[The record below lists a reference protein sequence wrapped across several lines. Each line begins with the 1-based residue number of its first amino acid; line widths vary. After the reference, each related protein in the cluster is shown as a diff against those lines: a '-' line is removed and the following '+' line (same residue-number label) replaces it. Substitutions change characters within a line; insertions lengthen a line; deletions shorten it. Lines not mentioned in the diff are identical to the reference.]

1 MEPHT
6 SESAAAP
13 SPVTA
18 EPSLSVWQRM
28 VAVFVRPASAWGGLT
43 TRAQWWFPFLVI
55 LLVSIVFTLALYHRA
70 ILPMIQDSWDQAV
83 ADGKMTAE
91 QVDRASSF
99 MSGPAGMGISLV
111 QTLIVLPI
119 ILLITALAVWFGV
132 GFLLGTKFRFRLAME
147 AVCWASLITI
157 PGQLLTGILAW
168 SRETMKGIH
177 VGLGVLVPEADPP
190 TKLQA
195 GLTFFLDRIGPLE
208 LWYLAVLILGAAAL
222 SGAPRKRVMWAVGG
236 LYMVIMLFIAV
247 LTFITTKG
255 S

>member
-1 MEPHT
+1 MEPQMT
-6 SESAAAP
+6 VSATPAPAATEP
-13 SPVTA
+13 SP
-18 EPSLSVWQRM
+18 SLLQRT
-28 VAVFVRPASAWGGLT
+28 VAIFVRPASAWGGLQS
-43 TRAQWWFPFLVI
+43 RAQWWFPFLVM
-55 LLVSIVFTLALYHRA
+55 LLVSICFSLLLYHRA

-91 QVDRASSF
+91 QVDRASAF
-99 MSGPAGMGISLV
+99 MSGPAGIGISTV
-111 QTLIVLPI
+111 QTLIVLPV
-119 ILLITALAVWFGV
+119 ILLLTALAVWFAV

-157 PGQLLTGILAW
+157 PGQLLTGVLAW

-177 VGLGVLVPEADPP
+177 VGLGVLLPESDPP

-195 GLTFFLDRIGPLE
+195 GLGFFLDRIGPLE

-222 SGAPRKRVMWAVGG
+222 SGAPRKRTMWAVGG
-236 LYMVIMLFIAV
+236 VYLVIMVFIAV
-247 LTFITTKG
+247 LTAMMAKG